1 MRVVVVGS
9 GGREHALA
17 WGLSRSPSVEKV
29 FCAPGNAGIADVAV
43 CEPIAPGDAAAIAD
57 FAGAQ
62 GADLIVIGPEAPL
75 VDGEADRLRERGLR
89 VFGPSAAAAML
100 EGSKAYAKDVMRRAG
115 IPTAFAETFTDVE
128 RAINFLREFGA
139 PCVVKA
145 DGLAAGKGVRVCENL
160 ADAADAVHEALQ
172 QRAFGDAGATIVIEE
187 CLTGEEISV
196 FALSD
201 GTRVVPL
208 ASAQDHKRIGDGD
221 TGPNTGGMGAYSP
234 VPHLDVVDRVMAETF
249 EPLVAQMAAD
259 GAPFTGV
266 IFGGFMVGDAG
277 PKVLEFNVRFG
288 DPETQAI
295 VPRLESDLGEIL
307 FACAGGTLDGVSTR
321 LSTRAAVCVVLA
333 GDGYPARSDTGTP
346 IDGLEEA
353 AHIPDVTV
361 FHAGTARVGG
371 RIVTNGG
378 RVLGVTGLG
387 DTIGSARDRA
397 YEAAGKIS
405 FKGMQYRRDIGSR
418 ALGGEAAR

>member
-1 MRVVVVGS
+1 MRVVVVGG

-29 FCAPGNAGIADVAV
+29 FCAPGNAGITGVAV
-43 CEPIAPGDAAAIAD
+43 CEPLDAADPMAVAD
-57 FAGAQ
+57 FADAQ
-62 GADLIVIGPEAPL
+62 RADLIVIGPEAPL
-75 VDGEADRLRERGLR
+75 VDGMADILRARGLR
-89 VFGPSAAAAML
+89 VFGPGAEAAQI
-100 EGSKAYAKDVMRRAG
+100 EGSKAYAKGVMQRAG
-115 IPTAFAETFTDVE
+115 IPTAFAESFTDSE

-145 DGLAAGKGVRVCENL
+145 DGLAAGKGVRVCENV
-160 ADAADAVHEALQ
+160 ADAADAVHEMLH
-172 QRAFGDAGATIVIEE
+172 QRLFGDAGATIVIEE

-196 FALSD
+196 FAFSD
-201 GTRVVPL
+201 GKRVVPL

-234 VPHLDVVDRVMAETF
+234 VPHLNVVDRVMDETF

-259 GAPFTGV
+259 GTPFTGV

-288 DPETQAI
+288 DPEAQTI

-307 FACAGGTLDGVSTR
+307 FACADGSLDRVAPR
-321 LSTRAAVCVVLA
+321 LSDRTAVCVVLA
-333 GDGYPARSDTGTP
+333 GDGYPARSDKGTP
-346 IDGLEEA
+346 IDGLDA
-353 AHIPDVTV
+353 AGAVDGVTV
-361 FHAGTARVGG
+361 FHAGTALDGE

-387 DTIGSARDRA
+387 DDVAGARAHA
-397 YEAAGKIS
+397 YEAAAKIH
-405 FKGMQYRRDIGSR
+405 FNGMQYRRDIGSR
-418 ALGGEAAR
+418 AMGGDRKS